1 MPHNLFL
8 FLTLLQMPIW
18 RAILKTGE
26 WVVQSQCLGHCAF
39 LSLPSQ
45 CLLYLMHIQFC
56 TFLWLPLTDCQGQRK
71 KNLIDVW
78 IGAVTHVRVLA
89 SAEPWVP
96 LSESLQ
102 SPCLLPFSSIML
114 FVFACALLSLKCS
127 FKRFLSRWRLVIL
140 QVRTGWYLSLLC
152 FVVCLLLL
160 HVYPWRYLQHSEF
173 MSFCCI
179 CAPSAVL
186 LIG

>member
-18 RAILKTGE
+18 RAIQKTGE
-26 WVVQSQCLGHCAF
+26 WVVQCPMSWALCF
-39 LSLPSQ
+39 SLSSCSVPLVSDAHSV
-45 CLLYLMHIQFC
+45 LLFPLAS
-56 TFLWLPLTDCQGQRK
+56 LTDCQGQRK

-78 IGAVTHVRVLA
+78 IGAITHVRVLA

-96 LSESLQ
+96 LSESLL

-127 FKRFLSRWRLVIL
+127 FKWFLSRWRLVIL
-140 QVRTGWYLSLLC
+140 EVRTGWYLSLLS

-160 HVYPWRYLQHSEF
+160 HVYPWRSLQRSEF
-173 MSFCCI
+173 ISLGCI

-186 LIG
+186 PLG